1 MVFWLSFTVYVVADE
16 KEGKGGGGVEGGLQ
30 MPQGGVG

>member
-16 KEGKGGGGVEGGLQ
+16 KEGKGGFEGGLQ

>member
-16 KEGKGGGGVEGGLQ
+16 KEGKGGGGGLR
-30 MPQGGVG
+30 GACRCRKEV